1 MLRRKGR
8 RERKER
14 RREGRS
20 QSRERHRESDYGR
33 DTHRESGSGGDV
45 ENVGHSRSVT
55 LPTASD
61 SAPQEETPRL
71 VPLSHRGP
79 TRGYPFQPAEV
90 KRPLTMESHMGET
103 GGTIPGV
110 RREAEKEVAAM
121 EAIGQWGKDAATHYS
136 SRGYKHSPRSI
147 TLPDAAERY
156 PFDTSNGGIG
166 HAVRDRDTI
175 LPPMGA

>member
-1 MLRRKGR
+1 
-8 RERKER
+8 
-14 RREGRS
+14 
-20 QSRERHRESDYGR
+20 
-33 DTHRESGSGGDV
+33 
-45 ENVGHSRSVT
+45 
-55 LPTASD
+55 
-61 SAPQEETPRL
+61 
-71 VPLSHRGP
+71 
-79 TRGYPFQPAEV
+79 
-90 KRPLTMESHMGET
+90 MGET

-175 LPPMGA
+175 LPPMGAVPSTSKHSTDSDIDLDSSAFRRTVRGHQASDAASDRRGDKDVGPSGFAWNKLRTYGTPCSAEFTDSV